1 MMIRL
6 LLMYTKSP
14 GKIQAEY
21 SLYTMAASIAAI
33 PIKHLF
39 IELKSCFHFVQ
50 MICSNCL
57 KWLFAVN
64 M

>member
-1 MMIRL
+1 
-6 LLMYTKSP
+6 MYTKSP

-21 SLYTMAASIAAI
+21 SLYPVAAGIAVISI
-33 PIKHLF
+33 KYLF
-39 IELKSCFHFVQ
+39 INIKCCLHFVQ
-50 MICSNCL
+50 VICSNCL

>member
-21 SLYTMAASIAAI
+21 SLYPMAAGIAAT
-33 PIKHLF
+33 PIKYLF
-39 IELKSCFHFVQ
+39 I
-50 MICSNCL
+50 
-57 KWLFAVN
+57 
-64 M
+64 